1 MQQWQRR
8 LYYGLM
14 AGPICG
20 LFVGIQTL
28 GTILSF
34 PLTVLITALIVG
46 LFFGWLSEPQAEK
59 KNITSIWIH
68 IRQRL
73 TTSLEKRLRIG
84 VFVGSF
90 LGLSSALYFYL
101 GDFDNW
107 PLASRIVGALAGGL
121 PNGICMGLC
130 IGLVLKLERKIEPLE
145 ASSWSWKAIGRDIMK
160 WLLIGMGLLL
170 GVIFALSFMISSHD
184 IWLGYF
190 MAFGLS
196 TALQLVLI
204 IILVSGVTRG
214 LSKRVP
220 DAQHVVTPNQ
230 GIWRSA
236 RYGLVMA
243 IITGGIAGVFSIACD
258 FMAYFWL
265 PLHLGIHIKKALGID
280 REAVNIMS
288 HLLGYYPT
296 TQQGFWM
303 LHALFWGLF
312 NAAIPA
318 LAVGLSCGGVAYIQH
333 FVLRF

>member
-1 MQQWQRR
+1 
-8 LYYGLM
+8 
-14 AGPICG
+14 
-20 LFVGIQTL
+20 
-28 GTILSF
+28 
-34 PLTVLITALIVG
+34 
-46 LFFGWLSEPQAEK
+46 
-59 KNITSIWIH
+59 
-68 IRQRL
+68 
-73 TTSLEKRLRIG
+73 
-84 VFVGSF
+84 
-90 LGLSSALYFYL
+90 
-101 GDFDNW
+101 
-107 PLASRIVGALAGGL
+107 
-121 PNGICMGLC
+121 
-130 IGLVLKLERKIEPLE
+130 
-145 ASSWSWKAIGRDIMK
+145 
-160 WLLIGMGLLL
+160 
-170 GVIFALSFMISSHD
+170 
-184 IWLGYF
+184 

-333 FVLRF
+333 FVLRFLLWRTRRVPFNYSRFLDYAAERILLRKVGGGYIFIHHLLLEYFANLETETTPSAQTPTTNTE